1 MPPLLSPPN
10 PFCPAAAAASAAAFA
25 ARACNSGRIL
35 HWYAAHKRSETS
47 FGSTC
52 AITTRGAALHP
63 HSKDSLKLFHCS
75 MYELEAVALHAATF
89 PKILVRPLTVATI
102 PELSWIIVVFSPLR
116 ACVLPAQQEQCDIQC
131 ISLMLHVTSIITL
144 VSLEREA
151 WAEQRT

>member
-1 MPPLLSPPN
+1 VLPHLLQEPATVEGFYIGMQLTSALRQVLAQHAPLPP
-10 PFCPAAAAASAAAFA
+10 
-25 ARACNSGRIL
+25 
-35 HWYAAHKRSETS
+35 
-47 FGSTC
+47 
-52 AITTRGAALHP
+52 RGAALHP

-89 PKILVRPLTVATI
+89 PKILVRPLMVATI

-116 ACVLPAQQEQCDIQC
+116 ACVLPAQQEQCDIRC